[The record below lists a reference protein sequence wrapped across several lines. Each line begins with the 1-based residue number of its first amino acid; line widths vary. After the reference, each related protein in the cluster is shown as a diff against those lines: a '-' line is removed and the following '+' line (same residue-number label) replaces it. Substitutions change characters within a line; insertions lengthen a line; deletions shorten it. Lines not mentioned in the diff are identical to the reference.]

1 MTKESKWEL
10 PHDLLQRQ
18 ASRAFERRMLEM
30 REMGIAE
37 DEIKARQRL
46 LERDV
51 IQSTA
56 LSLQEHFV
64 LQKIAEVEKIDVDEE
79 MLDAEIES
87 LAEQRGESPR
97 RLRAQLERDNLMES
111 IANQLVERL
120 ALNLILES
128 AEIEDVTTGAEAGMS
143 AVEQQAVPG
152 EIKDPTAAPPE
163 EVKKDE

>member
-1 MTKESKWEL
+1 
-10 PHDLLQRQ
+10 
-18 ASRAFERRMLEM
+18 M

-51 IQSTA
+51 IQNTA

-64 LQKIAEVEKIDVDEE
+64 LQKIAELEKIDVDEE
-79 MLDAEIES
+79 TLDAEIES
-87 LAEQRGESPR
+87 LADQRGESPR

-120 ALNLILES
+120 ALNLILGCRRDRGRDHRRRARPGRGRAS
-128 AEIEDVTTGAEAGMS
+128 GRTRARCRTPRPPPAEE
-143 AVEQQAVPG
+143 
-152 EIKDPTAAPPE
+152 
-163 EVKKDE
+163 KKE